1 MPARISGT
9 TSTSS
14 LALAQGGAVARRSS
28 PRVTRTA
35 ADSAHI
41 DRGRARLGSAQGSV
55 RRNQTSAVQG
65 QRQEEMLERVDKLV
79 KSMEAVANRIS
90 SNRVNSSQRSVLV
103 ARFNDLQRQVNELDG
118 IAGGEGRG
126 TQEQE
131 SVGRATVASQ
141 KRVRFDVSERRQAA
155 DSLPEIRAFRDE
167 IRSAR
172 KAVAKRQTAVRQ
184 NVDQTLT
191 QFEPEDKKPVRASTV
206 QKTREAIQTQGTGV
220 VDNQLSSEKV
230 VNLLA

>member
-14 LALAQGGAVARRSS
+14 LALPQGGAVARRSS
-28 PRVTRTA
+28 PRVTRAA

-55 RRNQTSAVQG
+55 RRNQTSAVRG

-79 KSMEAVANRIS
+79 QSMEAVANRIS

-141 KRVRFDVSERRQAA
+141 KRVRFDASERRQAA

-167 IRSAR
+167 IRNAR

-191 QFEPEDKKPVRASTV
+191 RFEPEDKKPVRASTV

>member
-1 MPARISGT
+1 MPARISST
-9 TSTSS
+9 TSASS
-14 LALAQGGAVARRSS
+14 PALAQGSTVVRRSPS
-28 PRVTRTA
+28 RAARPA
-35 ADSAHI
+35 ADSARL
-41 DRGRARLGSAQGSV
+41 DRTRARLGPAQGSV
-55 RRNQTSAVQG
+55 RRNQTRAVRQQG
-65 QRQEEMLERVDKLV
+65 QDEMLERVDKLV
-79 KSMEAVANRIS
+79 QSMEVVANRIS
-90 SNRVNSSQRSVLV
+90 SDRVNESQRSVLV

-141 KRVRFDVSERRQAA
+141 KRVRFDVSERRQAP
-155 DSLPEIRAFRDE
+155 DSIPEIRAFRDE

-206 QKTREAIQTQGTGV
+206 QKTREAIQTQGTKV
-220 VDNQLSSEKV
+220 VDNQLSSERL